1 MKYIKKLPKTDIQLK
16 QSLLESGWKQI
27 KEPKTLGMSILLS
40 LPLSFLLGGFVLWIA
55 YTLNPLLFSFF
66 APDSLKISFTVN
78 LKTLVYFIAI
88 YFYML
93 IHEMVHA
100 FFVPNFIKSEKTF
113 FGLNGMFG
121 FVFTT
126 EPMKKNRF
134 LLISVMPF
142 FLLSIVPLFIL
153 NPFGILNW
161 YTLGLCLI
169 NATGSCVDFLN
180 MLFIGFQVKN
190 NSTIINNGFETYY
203 YFTK

>member
-1 MKYIKKLPKTDIQLK
+1 MKYTKKLPKTDFQLK

-55 YTLNPLLFSFF
+55 YTLNPLLFSAFTADTF
-66 APDSLKISFTVN
+66 KISFTIN
-78 LKTLVYFIAI
+78 LKTLVYLIVI
-88 YFYML
+88 YLYML
-93 IHEMVHA
+93 IHELVHA
-100 FFVPNFIKSEKTF
+100 FFVPNFFESEKTF

-142 FLLSIVPLFIL
+142 FLLSIVPLFVF
-153 NPFGILNW
+153 NFFGILNW

-180 MLFIGFQVKN
+180 MLFVGFQVKN

-203 YFTK
+203 HFTK